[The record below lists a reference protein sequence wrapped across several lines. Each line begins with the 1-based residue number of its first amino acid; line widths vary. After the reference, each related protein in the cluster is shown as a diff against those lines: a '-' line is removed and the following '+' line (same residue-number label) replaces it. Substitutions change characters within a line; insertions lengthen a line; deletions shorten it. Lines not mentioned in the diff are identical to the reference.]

1 MEEIVAAA
9 ALLFSLLFLFNK
21 WLLGSPPQFSKLGQL
36 LEQSDLEDPTLD
48 IDEVLDIR
56 RTPALFFGEQRD
68 LNDER
73 PSKEGESSVLFENKF
88 KSANLVTIGILILLC
103 VCVCMCVRL

>member
-1 MEEIVAAA
+1 
-9 ALLFSLLFLFNK
+9 
-21 WLLGSPPQFSKLGQL
+21 LGQ

-56 RTPALFFGEQRD
+56 RTPALFFGEQRV
-68 LNDER
+68 LNGER

-88 KSANLVTIGILILLC
+88 KSANFVTIGILLILVC
-103 VCVCMCVRL
+103 VCVCVFVYIVFVLG